1 MNETRLHWENI
12 FASKTDQQKSWFEE
26 FPHTSMK
33 FITDAGL
40 SKQASIIDLGG
51 GDSKLVDALLDEG
64 YTNIT
69 VLDISEK
76 AIENVKKRLGKRA
89 ENVKWIVADV
99 FDMDFAK
106 KYDCWHDRAVFHFM
120 TEPEKV
126 DKYIQ

>member
-40 SKQASIIDLGG
+40 SKQASILDLGG

-89 ENVKWIVADV
+89 ENV
-99 FDMDFAK
+99 
-106 KYDCWHDRAVFHFM
+106 
-120 TEPEKV
+120 
-126 DKYIQ
+126 